1 MIGILTLHLHLPG
14 CTSLKEKRHRLKP
27 LLNRLQREFNLSVA
41 EMDYQDRW
49 QEALIGCALINSD
62 ATHIQR
68 SLQRVLAW
76 VEQNWSEGWILAEH
90 IELY

>member
-1 MIGILTLHLHLPG
+1 MIGVLTLHLHLPG

-62 ATHIQR
+62 ATHIHR
-68 SLQRVLAW
+68 SLQRVLVW

>member
-1 MIGILTLHLHLPG
+1 MIGVLTLHLHLPG

-68 SLQRVLAW
+68 SLQRVLVW

-90 IELY
+90 IEFY